1 MKALVVV
8 PKDKLVAVQDMPIPE
23 PGPSEILIQVRVVA
37 LNIVDWLYTA
47 NPIAAQDRRVVG
59 SDFAGVVTKVGADV
73 EKLDDPRTQVGTRVA
88 GFVQGGKVSPYACS
102 VNERPG
108 AFAQYVCV
116 EWDLVW
122 HVPEGMTFEE
132 AASISLCGLTAAQ
145 GVFSRL
151 QLPCPF
157 AETEGFGR
165 LGLKPEDEVNFLIY
179 GATASLSLY
188 AAQLVRLSEQFSG
201 TKIRLI
207 GVASASKH
215 DLLREKPYNFDV
227 LIDYHD
233 PDWPEQVR
241 KLTEASGGV
250 HYAVDGVSIS
260 PTVEQVDS
268 VLAPDG
274 RFAVYRS
281 PAVGKFDITK
291 LKHNPVIG
299 AVWEGLGVEI
309 GYQGASIPANPE
321 ARRFAAEFFAFLGS
335 EASQGKAKLA
345 GNPIR
350 QMPGGLEKIVD
361 GIALVSPNK
370 TPGIRPISA
379 EKAVYTIL

>member
-1 MKALVVV
+1 MATMKALVVT
-8 PKDKLVAVQDMPIPE
+8 PKDKFVSIKEIPIPE
-23 PGPSEILIQVRVVA
+23 LSPSEILIRVGAVA
-37 LNIVDWLYTA
+37 LNRVDWLYTA
-47 NPIAAQDRRVVG
+47 NPVAAQDYRVVG
-59 SDFAGVVTKVGADV
+59 SDFAGVVVKVGKDV
-73 EKLDDPRTQVGTRVA
+73 EKLHDPRAQVGTKVA
-88 GFVQGGKVSPYACS
+88 GFVQGACS

-116 EWDLVW
+116 EWDLAW
-122 HVPEGMTFEE
+122 HVPDDMTLQE
-132 AASISLCGLTAAQ
+132 AASVSMCGLTAAQ

-151 QLPCPF
+151 QIPCPF

-165 LGLKPEDEVNFLIY
+165 PGLRPGGEVNFLIY
-179 GATASLSLY
+179 GATASLGLF

-215 DLLREKPYNFDV
+215 DLLRENPYKFDF

-233 PDWPEQVR
+233 TDWPEQVR

-250 HYAVDGVSIS
+250 HYAVDAVSIS

-268 VLAPDG
+268 ILAPDG

-281 PAVGKFDITK
+281 PALGKFDINNLQHK
-291 LKHNPVIG
+291 PMIG

-309 GYQGASIPANPE
+309 GYQGASIPVNPE
-321 ARRFAAEFFAFLGS
+321 ARRFSTQFFEFLGS

-350 QMPGGLEKIVD
+350 QMPGGLDQIAE
-361 GIALVSPNK
+361 GLALVSPNK
-370 TPGIRPISA
+370 VPGVRPISA